1 MRYVYIKY
9 IYVMY
14 HIFWLCNN
22 VNIIKKYTYYYM
34 CQAPEQKPIGKQT
47 GQSLN
52 LVKQSRT
59 NMNQTHLDFRQ

>member
-1 MRYVYIKY
+1 
-9 IYVMY
+9 
-14 HIFWLCNN
+14 
-22 VNIIKKYTYYYM
+22 M

-52 LVKQSRT
+52 LVKQGRT